1 MHDETRIDCED
12 FLTAEDKAILRK
24 KFRKDMRV
32 MIVIALM
39 ITAFVVGMS
48 FSLTIYHW
56 VLGFMA
62 WLTIVVIKFFRNQYL
77 IDRGKKQ
84 VLRGVI
90 AQRYEAGGGEDEGT
104 DYVFYINGK
113 RLAVPLKIYR
123 EYYTR
128 DLVEIHQLE
137 GTILQHKLLKR
148 GKKEFQN

>member
-1 MHDETRIDCED
+1 MLDETPIDRED
-12 FLTAEDKAILRK
+12 FLAAEDNAILRK
-24 KFRKDMRV
+24 KFRKDMREMV
-32 MIVIALM
+32 VIALM

-48 FSLTIYHW
+48 FSLTVYHW
-56 VLGFMA
+56 VSGVTV
-62 WLTIVVIKFFRNQYL
+62 WLAIVVIKFFRSQYL

-104 DYVFYINGK
+104 DHVFFINGK
-113 RLAVPLKIYR
+113 RLAVPLKIYK

-128 DLVEIHQLE
+128 DFVEIHQLE
-137 GTILQHKLLKR
+137 GIILQHKLLKR